1 MGKRGPKMDYPR
13 AARILAHAAIT
24 TPKKAAVAFG
34 VTQTSIN
41 RWKAALKTDP
51 ELAKAYEAEYQ
62 RAEGNW
68 RRRLDQATVT
78 AIDAK
83 ESLLAECQACINTAI
98 EEGDQDT
105 AQLFMAM
112 KDKVADS
119 LLDHATTGGALM
131 GPSE

>member
-1 MGKRGPKMDYPR
+1 MDIER
-13 AARILAHAAIT
+13 VARILAHASIT
-24 TPKKAAVAFG
+24 TPKKASLAFG

-41 RWKAALKTDP
+41 RWKKALKADP
-51 ELAKAYEAEYQ
+51 ALAAAYEQEYR

-68 RRRLDQATVT
+68 RKRLDQATIK

-83 ESLLAECQACINTAI
+83 ESLLGECQEAINAAI
-98 EEGDQDT
+98 ESGDLEL
-105 AQLFMAM
+105 AQAFMNM
-112 KDKVADS
+112 KNQVADG